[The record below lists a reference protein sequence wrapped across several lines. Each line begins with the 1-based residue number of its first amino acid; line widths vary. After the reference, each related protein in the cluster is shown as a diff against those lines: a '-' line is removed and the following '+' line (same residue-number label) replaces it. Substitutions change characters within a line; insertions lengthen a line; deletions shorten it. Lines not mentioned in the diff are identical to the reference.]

1 MFGELFFVGKYGG
14 MELVDFSVWILV
26 GKVTRFYLKVW
37 RMLNLVIRG

>member
-1 MFGELFFVGKYGG
+1 MFGELFFVGEYGR